1 MVSGGIASRYLPADL
16 AAARSV
22 DDQRSRPDRRKWTQR
37 QSSPT
42 QLIKGGVAG
51 PVFILASEIEP
62 ATICWT
68 KAEEQASRLAAFA
81 TRLLGFSASARL
93 AVLPTRPADDRHSL
107 AQAIEREISEGASEV
122 FVLPLVFELNIWQRT
137 LLGQTLSEIRRI
149 HQAVS
154 IHHDDINP
162 SHPLLVDCFADKILQ
177 ALDAEGI
184 SPRQAGILLVANG
197 QGDPGS
203 RADSYRLMRLL
214 WEQTSLSLGE
224 VGFLRHE
231 QPFLSAALQRCL
243 REPLDWILLPQC
255 QWDSE
260 LFQHAKLIL
269 ADHQRANPTTRG
281 WQFLEPA
288 GDHPMIL
295 AWLEHRVR
303 HLWQEKRAR
312 QAVRIPSR
320 IHQNETPTAEVWA
333 DGSWSSPA
341 SAEAEPRSAFL
352 ARAHGAD
359 ALADILARVLPPAE
373 RYLIKVTWHG
383 YATGTYTDPL
393 ALDWLLR
400 ALPGRAILLEGHTS
414 SRNLGGADW
423 DWEIAARKHRT
434 WIQQQELEFLR
445 RTGLAQVIA
454 QHGAQYLNVTE
465 AWWDGACAPPE
476 EIRAALGGVT
486 LRHPELA
493 SFVPSVLWA
502 HRGIPL
508 ISFARFKGATRLG
521 ISNLFGLLPQPLRS
535 AWHGPNI
542 TYFASVCCDVAR
554 LYGSLFRLFGLV
566 EAFAW
571 AVRWDRKGLYR
582 SRWGNYDLVP
592 GGGIFTFGEGLVG
605 ADLLASRLQGQDVHR
620 SGFYDVVRERLGWS
634 QAAAEMPLPADLQSR
649 FG

>member
-1 MVSGGIASRYLPADL
+1 
-16 AAARSV
+16 
-22 DDQRSRPDRRKWTQR
+22 
-37 QSSPT
+37 
-42 QLIKGGVAG
+42 VAG

-62 ATICWT
+62 AATCWT
-68 KAEEQASRLAAFA
+68 KAEEQASRLATFA

-162 SHPLLVDCFADKILQ
+162 SHPLLVDCFAEKILQ
-177 ALDAEGI
+177 ALDAQGI
-184 SPRQAGILLVANG
+184 APRQAGILLVANG

-214 WEQTSLSLGE
+214 WEQTGLSLGE

-288 GDHPMIL
+288 GDHPLIL
-295 AWLEHRVR
+295 AWLEHRLR
-303 HLWQEKRAR
+303 DLWQQKRAR
-312 QAVRIPSR
+312 QAARMPSQIR
-320 IHQNETPTAEVWA
+320 QEHSSSPEVWHNRSWGSPRAA
-333 DGSWSSPA
+333 DSKSCSV
-341 SAEAEPRSAFL
+341 FL
-352 ARAHGAD
+352 ARARNPD
-359 ALADILARVLPPAE
+359 ALAEIFSRVLPPAE

-383 YATGTYTDPL
+383 YATGTYTDAL
-393 ALDWLLR
+393 ALDLLLR
-400 ALPGRAILLEGHTS
+400 ALPGKAILLEGHTS
-414 SRNLGGADW
+414 SRNLGGAHW
-423 DWEIAARKHRT
+423 DWETQASEHRA
-434 WIQQQELEFLR
+434 WIRQQELEFLR
-445 RTGLAQVIA
+445 RTGLAEVIA
-454 QHGAQYLNVTE
+454 QHGAHYLNVTE
-465 AWWDGACAPPE
+465 AWWDGDCAPQE
-476 EIRAALGGVT
+476 EIRAVLGDIT
-486 LRHPELA
+486 LHHPELIG
-493 SFVPSVLWA
+493 FVPAVLLA
-502 HRGIPL
+502 HRGIPFL
-508 ISFARFKGATRLG
+508 SFARFKGPTRLG

-554 LYGSLFRLFGLV
+554 LYGCLFPLFGLI

-592 GGGIFTFGEGLVG
+592 GDGIFTFSEGLVG
-605 ADLLASRLQGQDVHR
+605 ADLLASRLQGQDVQR
-620 SGFYDVVRERLGWS
+620 SGFYDVVRDRLGWS
-634 QAAAEMPLPADLQSR
+634 QLAAEIPLPVDLQAS